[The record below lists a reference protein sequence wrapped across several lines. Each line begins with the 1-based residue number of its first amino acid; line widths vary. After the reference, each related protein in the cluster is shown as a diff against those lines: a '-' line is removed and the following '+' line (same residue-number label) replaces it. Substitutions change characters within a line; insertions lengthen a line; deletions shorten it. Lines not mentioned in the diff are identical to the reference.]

1 MSACVWHRKSV
12 QLQTDVFFF
21 LSWTSPVHSFAKAQ
35 EVIYRVRYPNRSY
48 IYVSIRQPAVKAAV
62 TVKRDQ
68 AMQPVKPRDRFSSQL
83 KQLAGLQ
90 LSCLRMSLW
99 CIGKTPG
106 CVRHPHRTNRH
117 DIRHMSFWSDTR
129 TRQGV
134 YWHKKPQGAL
144 KWLFAFLIFP
154 VSQIIVTV
162 KQELCCSLTILSWPF
177 LFFPYY
183 SHHTYFKS
191 KVWIFYHWKC
201 FTQKKIIQQRPGRT
215 EG

>member
-62 TVKRDQ
+62 TVKREQ

-117 DIRHMSFWSDTR
+117 DIRHMVPLERHKDQAGCLLAQEATR
-129 TRQGV
+129 STEM
-134 YWHKKPQGAL
+134 
-144 KWLFAFLIFP
+144 
-154 VSQIIVTV
+154 T
-162 KQELCCSLTILSWPF
+162 LCL
-177 LFFPYY
+177 PYF
-183 SHHTYFKS
+183 S
-191 KVWIFYHWKC
+191 C
-201 FTQKKIIQQRPGRT
+201 
-215 EG
+215 

>member
-21 LSWTSPVHSFAKAQ
+21 LSWTSPVHPFAKAQ

-117 DIRHMSFWSDTR
+117 DIRHMSLWSDTR

-144 KWLFAFLIFP
+144 KWLFAFLIFLL
-154 VSQIIVTV
+154 V
-162 KQELCCSLTILSWPF
+162 KSLWLLSRNCVAVWLYCPDPF
-177 LFFPYY
+177 Y
-183 SHHTYFKS
+183 SSLITPFIPIS
-191 KVWIFYHWKC
+191 KVNCGFFI
-201 FTQKKIIQQRPGRT
+201 TGNASPRRR
-215 EG
+215 